1 MKYLEKLL
9 QRGFKVKSTFKT
21 TLVIKVTHRH
31 LSNFSVEVE
40 GVHLEDCIH
49 KLAEVIG
56 SIDGID
62 EINL

>member
-9 QRGFKVKSTFKT
+9 EKGFKVKSTYKT
-21 TLVIKVTHRH
+21 TLIIKVTHRH

-49 KLAEVIG
+49 KLSEVLENI
-56 SIDGID
+56 
-62 EINL
+62 EELNL